1 MAYTELGQE
10 EDARAEARE
19 VLRLAPKLSL
29 ENILKILLWDWSAP
43 VHQRFLDDL
52 RKAGLK

>member
-10 EDARAEARE
+10 QNARAEARE
-19 VLRLAPKLSL
+19 VLRLAPRLSL
-29 ENILKILLWDWSAP
+29 EDIRKILQWDWSAP
-43 VHQRFLDDL
+43 VYQRFLDDL